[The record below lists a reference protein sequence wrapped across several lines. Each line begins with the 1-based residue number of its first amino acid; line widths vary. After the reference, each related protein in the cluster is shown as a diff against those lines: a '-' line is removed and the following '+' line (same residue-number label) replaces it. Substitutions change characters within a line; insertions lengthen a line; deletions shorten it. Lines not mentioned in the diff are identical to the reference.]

1 MPGKAIKRWKFL
13 VQPGI
18 TQIAAVMCEL
28 CNIFNELCN
37 KMGKGDS

>member
-1 MPGKAIKRWKFL
+1 LPGKAIRDGNFL
-13 VQPGI
+13 VQLGI